1 MMPGVSMKEIRDAIL
16 DAYAPLELRDTVRFL
31 MNEQLHNITMATT
44 FTTQVFELIDWA
56 DRQGR
61 DAELVQSL
69 AKERPKKPLMQQ
81 IYKKYGMAV
90 PVGVQEAGGSKGA
103 TDAVDAGLEKIV
115 RPHLAMPDFGLW
127 REAMTRVEGQVC
139 RITLNGQAQ
148 GTGFLV
154 GPDAVLTNYH
164 VMEPVILKQVGPGG
178 VECQFDFKLL
188 RDNTAPF
195 TPVKL
200 ADDWL
205 IDFSKYSPNEK
216 RGTPDQAPPPT
227 AEELDYTLIRLSAPF
242 GSQPWAKSP
251 EVNGNAPARGWVRVP
266 DRPPAVGDT
275 MAIIIAQHPDGAPMK
290 LALDTDAVNKEKGF
304 WFNAPQTRLRYA
316 TNTEGGSSGSPC
328 FDFNWKLVALHHYGD
343 PKANATNLPRF
354 GSWNQGVP
362 IGQIRAR
369 LDRLGKADALGA
381 DSV

>member
-16 DAYAPLELRDTVRFL
+16 DAYGPLELRDSVRFL
-31 MNEQLHNITMATT
+31 MNEQLHNITMAPT
-44 FTTQVFELIDWA
+44 FQHQVFELIDWA

-61 DAELVQSL
+61 DVELVQAL
-69 AKERPKKPLMQQ
+69 AKDRPKQPLMQQ
-81 IYKKYGMAV
+81 VYKKYGMSV
-90 PVGVQEAGGSKGA
+90 PVGVQEAGGAKTV
-103 TDAVDAGLEKIV
+103 TDAADVGLEKIV
-115 RPHLAMPDFGLW
+115 RPHLDMPDFGLW
-127 REAMTRVEGQVC
+127 REAMARVEGQVC

-164 VMEPVILKQVGPGG
+164 VMEPVIKTQVGPAG

-188 RDNTAPF
+188 KDNTAPY

-200 ADDWL
+200 AADWL
-205 IDFSKYSPNEK
+205 IDHSPYTANEK
-216 RGTPDQAPPPT
+216 QGTPDQPPPPT
-227 AEELDYTLIRLSAPF
+227 VDELDYALIQLAVSF

-251 EVNGNAPARGWVRVP
+251 DANGNAPARGWVRVP
-266 DRPPAVGDT
+266 DQAPAVGDR

-304 WFNAPQTRLRYA
+304 WLNPPQTRLRYA

-328 FDFNWKLVALHHYGD
+328 FDFSWRLIALHHYGD
-343 PKANATNLPRF
+343 PKYSGNDPRR
-354 GSWNQGVP
+354 GDWNQGVP
-362 IGQIRAR
+362 IGQICAR
-369 LDRLGKADALGA
+369 LARLGKADALGG
-381 DSV
+381 DGG